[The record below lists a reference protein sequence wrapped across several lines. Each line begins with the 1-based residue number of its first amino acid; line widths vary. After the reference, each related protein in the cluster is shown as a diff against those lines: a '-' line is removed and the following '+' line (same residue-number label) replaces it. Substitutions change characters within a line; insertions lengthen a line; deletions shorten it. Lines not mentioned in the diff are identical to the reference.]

1 MIFAIFGGS
10 TLLGGRGKKANLID
24 QKLQLMTGIC
34 SRVVR
39 DNFGAKYGHSNKTI
53 RILLKKT
60 EVYDF
65 KIGVI
70 FSKFCI

>member
-10 TLLGGRGKKANLID
+10 TLLGGRGKKASPMRHLND

-39 DNFGAKYGHSNKTI
+39 DNFGA
-53 RILLKKT
+53 
-60 EVYDF
+60 
-65 KIGVI
+65 
-70 FSKFCI
+70 